1 MFCLSLQRT
10 LWDTINKKK
19 VSTSSSHNKKISN
32 IQNVNKT
39 FNVSPKADRVRSPL
53 QACENL
59 ATNGN
64 SSPPESNPLILEEN
78 KLPISPI
85 SPAFQECHRE
95 TCLPL
100 PIRRSTT
107 YTSLPASENGEL
119 VKADGANTAK
129 DFHFNEKGITETSFD
144 SIGNVNSQIEEN
156 GKLTLTPNYSSSLNI
171 TQSQGHFLSPDS
183 FVNNSHAS
191 NNEPEFVMC
200 LSPDTFVKGNT
211 RPVLL
216 ESKRV
221 HEICRKIL
229 SPDSF
234 VNDNYGLNEDL
245 ETESV
250 NPILSPNQF
259 LKDNMAYI
267 HISQQTCK
275 LSPLSTGCFQ
285 DSQPPQDERKNAAVP
300 CVSECQQLESSK
312 ATFEASEALEM
323 MSNCYTFK
331 KQNQPKFSAV
341 QDISSRNHDKPIK
354 RRPIL
359 SATVTKRKTT
369 WAVENQMETVKPKA
383 KRCLNVVV
391 GDCEKETDDQKQ
403 KDDFHPFLPTRDL
416 ISSRPKSSKKTV
428 TPSCKVASVAR
439 KRKSE
444 GHTGNENMTVTVTE
458 CTEVQEVKRIHFS
471 PVESKTSTVKHT
483 KKVVTASL
491 KRVSHREKLNLKKKT
506 GESR

>member
-1 MFCLSLQRT
+1 MFCLFLQRT

-19 VSTSSSHNKKISN
+19 ASASLRHSKKASN

-64 SSPPESNPLILEEN
+64 CSPPESNPLILEEN

-85 SPAFQECHRE
+85 SPASLECHRG

-100 PIRRSTT
+100 PVRRSTT

-119 VKADGANTAK
+119 VKADGANTAE

-144 SIGNVNSQIEEN
+144 SIDNVNSQIEEN

-191 NNEPEFVMC
+191 NNEPEFMKC
-200 LSPDTFVKGNT
+200 LSPDMFVKGNT
-211 RPVLL
+211 RPVIL

-234 VNDNYGLNEDL
+234 INDNYGLNEDL
-245 ETESV
+245 ETESI

-267 HISQQTCK
+267 CVSQQTCQ
-275 LSPLSTGCFQ
+275 LPLSTGHFQ

-300 CVSECQQLESSK
+300 CISECQQLESPK
-312 ATFEASEALEM
+312 ATFEASKALEV
-323 MSNCYTFK
+323 MSNSYTFK

-341 QDISSRNHDKPIK
+341 QDISSHSRKKPIK

-359 SATVTKRKTT
+359 SATVTKRKPTC
-369 WAVENQMETVKPKA
+369 AVENQMETVKPKA

-391 GDCEKETDDQKQ
+391 GDCKKETDDQKE
-403 KDDFHPFLPTRDL
+403 KDDFHPFLPIRDL
-416 ISSRPKSSKKTV
+416 IPNRPKSSKNIV
-428 TPSCKVASVAR
+428 TPPCKVASVAR

-444 GHTGNENMTVTVTE
+444 GHTGDENVRITVTE
-458 CTEVQEVKRIHFS
+458 CTEVQEVKRPHFS

-483 KKVVTASL
+483 KKVVTSSL

-506 GESR
+506 GESHS

>member
-1 MFCLSLQRT
+1 MFCLFLQRT

-19 VSTSSSHNKKISN
+19 ASASSRHNKKASN

-39 FNVSPKADRVRSPL
+39 FNVSPKAYRVRSPL

-64 SSPPESNPLILEEN
+64 CSPPESNPLILEEN

-85 SPAFQECHRE
+85 SPVFQECHRG

-100 PIRRSTT
+100 PVRRSTT

-129 DFHFNEKGITETSFD
+129 DFHFVEKGITETSFD
-144 SIGNVNSQIEEN
+144 SIDNVNSQIEEN

-191 NNEPEFVMC
+191 NNEPEFVKC

-211 RPVLL
+211 RPVIL

-234 VNDNYGLNEDL
+234 INDNYGLNEDL
-245 ETESV
+245 ETESI

-267 HISQQTCK
+267 CVSQQTCQ
-275 LSPLSTGCFQ
+275 LPLSTGRFQ

-300 CVSECQQLESSK
+300 CISECQQLESPK
-312 ATFEASEALEM
+312 ATFEASKALEV
-323 MSNCYTFK
+323 MSNSHTFK

-341 QDISSRNHDKPIK
+341 QDISSHSRKKPIK

-359 SATVTKRKTT
+359 SATVTKRKPTCT
-369 WAVENQMETVKPKA
+369 VENQMEAVKPKA

-391 GDCEKETDDQKQ
+391 GDCEKETDDQKE

-416 ISSRPKSSKKTV
+416 IPSRPKSSKNIV
-428 TPSCKVASVAR
+428 TPPCKVASVAR

-444 GHTGNENMTVTVTE
+444 GHTGDENVRITVTE
-458 CTEVQEVKRIHFS
+458 CTEVQEVKRTHFS
-471 PVESKTSTVKHT
+471 PVESETSTVKHT
-483 KKVVTASL
+483 KKVVTSSL

-506 GESR
+506 GESHS